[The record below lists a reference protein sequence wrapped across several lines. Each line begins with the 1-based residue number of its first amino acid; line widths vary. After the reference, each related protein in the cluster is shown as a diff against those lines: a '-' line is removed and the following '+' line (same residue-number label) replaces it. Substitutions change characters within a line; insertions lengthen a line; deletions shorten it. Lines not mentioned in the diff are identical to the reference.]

1 MVRPRWSI
9 ATPSCGISRTQWASA
24 EHDAGPPGGGASG
37 SQRPARRPGPCLW
50 PTRGRPH
57 GDGESRPGGARPSS
71 QDPRPPCVYRP
82 YGTSQVQ
89 RQHTRRP
96 ATVDHGVPR
105 IGHHSELLGEL
116 VSGVSSG
123 VARAGAAPAR
133 ILVAGTRRHRGQYA
147 GDEGGGPA
155 LRQGAGLDLPS
166 RARSG
171 WEDQCPVRRRGSP
184 DDVRH
189 RPGWAGCRLC
199 RWTSRVGE
207 CVSPGAHHGLAGRA
221 GPASGHPMTARRDV
235 LLWLATV
242 LAIPGPLA
250 CFSEAQPRRLIKI
263 GALTESWG
271 PTPAIVGLRDG
282 LQELGYRENQDFA
295 IGVRFVQGNL
305 AELPEAARALA
316 RQGVD
321 VIVTSGGDHSTKA
334 AQQAT
339 TQIPIVFLEATDPV
353 GAGFVKSLARP
364 GGNIT
369 GTADLGF
376 ELVPKGLEIFR
387 ELVPRLKRVLLVY
400 DATNDVAVSQL
411 QAYRDATQRLG
422 LKLIERP
429 VRTEDEAR
437 AAISAIRK
445 SEVDGIFS
453 PRMLSQNIPGLIL
466 EIAPRRGIPSMFEA
480 PFYVERAGL
489 ASYGADKQA
498 LGRQAARLVD
508 KILKGARPADIP
520 VEQATKFEL
529 AINLKAAKALGLT
542 IPPSM
547 LARADRL
554 IQ

>member
-1 MVRPRWSI
+1 
-9 ATPSCGISRTQWASA
+9 
-24 EHDAGPPGGGASG
+24 
-37 SQRPARRPGPCLW
+37 
-50 PTRGRPH
+50 
-57 GDGESRPGGARPSS
+57 
-71 QDPRPPCVYRP
+71 
-82 YGTSQVQ
+82 
-89 RQHTRRP
+89 
-96 ATVDHGVPR
+96 
-105 IGHHSELLGEL
+105 
-116 VSGVSSG
+116 
-123 VARAGAAPAR
+123 
-133 ILVAGTRRHRGQYA
+133 
-147 GDEGGGPA
+147 
-155 LRQGAGLDLPS
+155 
-166 RARSG
+166 
-171 WEDQCPVRRRGSP
+171 
-184 DDVRH
+184 
-189 RPGWAGCRLC
+189 
-199 RWTSRVGE
+199 
-207 CVSPGAHHGLAGRA
+207 
-221 GPASGHPMTARRDV
+221 MTTRRDV

-242 LAIPGPLA
+242 LALPGSLA
-250 CFSEAQPRRLIKI
+250 CVSEAQPRRLIKI

-353 GAGFVKSLARP
+353 GARFVKSLARP

-387 ELVPRLKRVLLVY
+387 ELVPGLKRVLLVY

-466 EIAPRRGIPSMFEA
+466 EIAPKRAIPTMFET
-480 PFYVERAGL
+480 PFYVERNGF
-489 ASYGADKQA
+489 ASYGADKYA
-498 LGRQAARLVD
+498 LGHHAARLVD

-529 AINLKAAKALGLT
+529 VINLKAAKALGLT

-547 LARADRL
+547 LSRADRL